1 MNAGPQTQ
9 VDEIAPD
16 IFRMSTWVPD
26 ITEQGFTFN
35 QFLLTGDEPFLF
47 HCGHRQLF
55 PFVSEAINRVVPL
68 EKLRWISFGHVEA
81 DECGAVNL
89 LLDAAPNAEVIHGA
103 LACMV
108 SLIDLCDRPPVVAP
122 EDGVH
127 DIGGHRLR
135 FIPTP
140 HVPHNWEAG
149 LWFDETTS
157 TLLAGDLLT
166 HTGQCPALTESD
178 CVAPAL
184 DAEEVFHAT
193 GLTTNLGPTLEQL
206 AQLQP
211 TTLAIMHGSS
221 FSGDGAAQ
229 LRAPGRR
236 IRGHGG
242 RVTPVNRAAR
252 CVALSVMNARLF
264 LAGVLAAL
272 ALLAGCQSSTV
283 GTPVKSA
290 ESPTEPNFPTSR
302 PTRPTAAPP
311 RTLTPAPTS
320 TAVPPGADVLPPENG
335 YVFIETK
342 SGKTRCQLNEEE
354 VGCEAQF
361 ANSPVMNGMACERR
375 AGDPER

>member
-26 ITEQGFTFN
+26 ITENGFTFN
-35 QFLLTGDEPFLF
+35 QFLLTGDEPMLF

-55 PFVSEAINRVVPL
+55 PLVSAAINQVVPL

-81 DECGAVNL
+81 DECGAMNL
-89 LLDAAPNAEVIHGA
+89 LLEAAPNAEVIHGA

-122 EDGVH
+122 EEGVH

-184 DAEEVFHAT
+184 DAEEIFHAT
-193 GLTTNLGPTLEQL
+193 GLTTNLAPTLEQL
-206 AQLQP
+206 AELHP

-221 FSGDGAAQ
+221 YTGDGAAQ
-229 LRAPGRR
+229 LRSLAEGY
-236 IRGHGG
+236 
-242 RVTPVNRAAR
+242 AA
-252 CVALSVMNARLF
+252 M
-264 LAGVLAAL
+264 AGT
-272 ALLAGCQSSTV
+272 G
-283 GTPVKSA
+283 
-290 ESPTEPNFPTSR
+290 
-302 PTRPTAAPP
+302 
-311 RTLTPAPTS
+311 
-320 TAVPPGADVLPPENG
+320 
-335 YVFIETK
+335 
-342 SGKTRCQLNEEE
+342 
-354 VGCEAQF
+354 
-361 ANSPVMNGMACERR
+361 
-375 AGDPER
+375 